1 MIAFYYRDFQSVKQ
15 RIESIQSSIKD
26 MDKALQAGS
35 KVFDEMNQIRTEFI
49 NSKENLLSVKVSG
62 PYLMSQLSKLKA
74 LAKEMEVNV
83 ENVEVDPRNTFPIIN
98 QNDENDEIKI
108 ERQSVNFKLS
118 GNFINIGRFIDEVE
132 KNHSMFQMQ
141 YCSIGLDSLDP
152 EGVIAD
158 LEYLTYGEFDS

>member
-1 MIAFYYRDFQSVKQ
+1 MNQKTKYYFLILISCFLIALYYRDFQSVKQ

-74 LAKEMEVNV
+74 LM
-83 ENVEVDPRNTFPIIN
+83 R
-98 QNDENDEIKI
+98 
-108 ERQSVNFKLS
+108 
-118 GNFINIGRFIDEVE
+118 
-132 KNHSMFQMQ
+132 
-141 YCSIGLDSLDP
+141 DS
-152 EGVIAD
+152 A
-158 LEYLTYGEFDS
+158 